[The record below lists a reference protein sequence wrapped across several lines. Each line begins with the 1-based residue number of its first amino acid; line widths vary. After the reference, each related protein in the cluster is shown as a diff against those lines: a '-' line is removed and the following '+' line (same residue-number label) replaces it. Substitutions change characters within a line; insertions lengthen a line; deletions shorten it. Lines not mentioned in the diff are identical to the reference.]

1 MDATSILEAFVSAVI
16 ELLNDN
22 DLVRANPAELSVTTE
37 LAMKMV
43 KYFPDHRVSPEWT
56 RREEAEKRIAWDDEA
71 GRRKIKE
78 VQPDIIVHI
87 PHRQDENLLVVEAK
101 RVSNTKFANDILKL
115 TRMTLDH
122 SVDPDFHFGYRVGVH
137 LVIDLPRR
145 TIPRCDVYRDGAI
158 DDELTALARELLD
171 T

>member
-1 MDATSILEAFVSAVI
+1 VDETSILEAFAWAVI
-16 ELLNDN
+16 DLLKDD

-56 RREEAEKRIAWDDEA
+56 RREEAEKRIAWDDDE

-87 PHRQDENLLVVEAK
+87 PHRQDENLLVIEAK
-101 RVSNTKFANDILKL
+101 RVSNRKFANDVLKL

-122 SVDPDFHFGYRVGVH
+122 SVDPDFYYGYRVGVH
-137 LVIDLPRR
+137 LVIDLPHRD
-145 TIPRCDVYRDGAI
+145 IPRCDVYRSGAI
-158 DDELTALARELLD
+158 DDDLTAYIRELLE